1 MKINLGPVGI
11 EPAFP
16 RHERGVLP
24 LNYGPYLFNLLSMS
38 KNKLNKKLGPN
49 RIELWPSAYQADVLP
64 LNYGPKLNGLNNY
77 NQTIKILIP

>member
-1 MKINLGPVGI
+1 
-11 EPAFP
+11 
-16 RHERGVLP
+16 
-24 LNYGPYLFNLLSMS
+24 MS

-49 RIELWPSAYQADVLP
+49 RIELLPSAYQADVLP